1 MLDDFRKQID
11 PSLFDEEEE
20 PSAAAPQV
28 VRPTGHFLGIT
39 PFQRFIIA
47 VMLLAIVCLLGSLGL
62 LVTGK
67 VVLPFMF

>member
-11 PSLFDEEEE
+11 PTLFEEEE
-20 PSAAAPQV
+20 VIPEASPQV

-62 LVTGK
+62 LVMGK